1 MSDGPRALAID
12 PLNGAGPEECFFAL
26 LVCAIAVDGSAQKA
40 EREEFSALVRASG
53 QLGPFQHLH
62 RDWLAK
68 HLGAVQGDQG
78 PDVGRVK
85 QLAAAAA
92 PRIPAA
98 WRTTAFTMACDIV
111 FSDAEFADDEQ
122 WLIRMLAVAFD
133 LPFQQVRA
141 IVEARTAARR
151 AR

>member
-1 MSDGPRALAID
+1 MSSGPGALAID
-12 PLNGAGPEECFFAL
+12 PLNGAGPEECYFAL

-40 EREEFSALVRASG
+40 EREEFSALVRGSDVLAS
-53 QLGPFQHLH
+53 FEHLH

-68 HLGAVQGDQG
+68 HLGAVTGDQG

-92 PRIPAA
+92 PRIPAG
-98 WRTTAFTMACDIV
+98 WRLAAFTNACDIV
-111 FSDAEFADDEQ
+111 FSDAEFADHEQ
-122 WLIRMLAVAFD
+122 WLIRMLAMAFD
-133 LPFQQVRA
+133 MPFGQVRE
-141 IVEARTAARR
+141 IVEARTRARR